1 MSKKSKVNDEP
12 SDTDAISGDDI
23 ANKFSELK
31 DELEVA
37 TGLARGTASKVGVVA
52 GVVLV
57 VLAFL
62 LGSRR
67 GKRNKTVVE
76 VRRL

>member
-1 MSKKSKVNDEP
+1 MSKKPKVQDERR
-12 SDTDAISGDDI
+12 DTGSISGDDI

-37 TGLARGTASKVGVVA
+37 TGLAKGTVSKVGVVA
-52 GVVLV
+52 GVALV
-57 VLAFL
+57 IVAFL